1 MKYYDTLIIKIIT
14 EKVKRILL
22 YKDYIIL
29 FVHSRYLFM
38 EIFKNIQIC
47 VLYYYTFYYKNK
59 QNFNRLSHN
68 FNPNLGSDQIK
79 LILNR
84 TDQNFQLEQ
93 NEKKKKFNVIS
104 KRSKT
109 VTQEAR
115 FPVSLPMER
124 LITITMPETIIE
136 LGVSAVSTVLPGR

>member
-1 MKYYDTLIIKIIT
+1 
-14 EKVKRILL
+14 
-22 YKDYIIL
+22 
-29 FVHSRYLFM
+29 M
-38 EIFKNIQIC
+38 ETFKNIQIC
-47 VLYYYTFYYKNK
+47 VLYYYIFYYKTK